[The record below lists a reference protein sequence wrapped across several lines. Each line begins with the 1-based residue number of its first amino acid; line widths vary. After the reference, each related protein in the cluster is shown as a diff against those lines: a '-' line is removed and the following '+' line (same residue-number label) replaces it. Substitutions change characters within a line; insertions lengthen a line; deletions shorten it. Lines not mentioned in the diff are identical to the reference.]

1 MLCWKN
7 IFEDHPNQV
16 FWINLDNKCEDKV
29 LVMDQREGYI
39 DFRISLQYIDYFRD
53 KHGISDQT
61 SDITLAEVAC
71 QAYYQT
77 IFSQ

>member
-7 IFEDHPNQV
+7 IFEDHPKKV
-16 FWINLDNKCEDKV
+16 FWINLDNKCEDKI

-39 DFRISLQYIDYFRD
+39 DFRISLQYIDFFRD

-71 QAYYQT
+71 QAYYET